1 MVSFKF
7 GGGRPPRLRSPSG
20 SGPEAP
26 PALSTGNRPQA
37 PPAASSGDGRQ
48 APPPPSSGGR
58 RGPPSRRPSLRME
71 TRRVTSF
78 DGTDITYRVTP
89 PPFEGAKTVVLVNGL
104 GGPYLA
110 WRAQVE
116 YLSDQ
121 YRFITWDYR
130 GMYASKR
137 PSPDVPGAYAVA
149 NHVRDLEAIL
159 AVEGIRH
166 GALMGWSVGVQVALE
181 AFRRLP
187 GFAANLVLL
196 NGTYR
201 RPLETMGPL
210 PGLGR
215 LFPPFVA
222 FAARAHTLAAR
233 VTRSTFGPPDAV
245 LWLKRMGL
253 LGKTLD
259 SEAFAELVQPFGQL
273 DMDAL
278 CRNLRA
284 LDAHDAEHVLE
295 QIDVPTLLI
304 TGDRDAFTPRA
315 LAQSMARRIPMAE
328 ILVVRGGT
336 HTTAVEFPEL
346 VSLRI
351 ERFFADH
358 GF

>member
-1 MVSFKF
+1 
-7 GGGRPPRLRSPSG
+7 
-20 SGPEAP
+20 
-26 PALSTGNRPQA
+26 
-37 PPAASSGDGRQ
+37 
-48 APPPPSSGGR
+48 
-58 RGPPSRRPSLRME
+58 ME
-71 TRRVTSF
+71 TRRAASF
-78 DGTDITYRVTP
+78 DGTDIAYRVTP
-89 PPFEGAKTVVLVNGL
+89 PPFAGAKTVVLVNGL
-104 GGPYLA
+104 GGSYLA
-110 WRAQVE
+110 WRAQIE

-130 GMYASKR
+130 GTYASKR
-137 PSPDVPGAYAVA
+137 PSPDVPGAYEVA
-149 NHVRDLEAIL
+149 HHVRDLEAVL
-159 AVEGIRH
+159 AAEGIRH
-166 GALMGWSVGVQVALE
+166 GSLMGWSMGVQVALE

-215 LFPPFVA
+215 LFPPLVDL
-222 FAARAHTLAAR
+222 AARAHTAA
-233 VTRSTFGPPDAV
+233 TRATRLPVGQPDAV
-245 LWLKRMGL
+245 SWLQRMGL

-259 SEAFAELVQPFGQL
+259 RKALAELLEPGPFDMEAFL
-273 DMDAL
+273 
-278 CRNLRA
+278 RNLRA
-284 LDAHDAEHVLE
+284 LGTHDAEDVLE

-304 TGDRDAFTPRA
+304 AGDRDAFTPRA
-315 LAQSMARRIPMAE
+315 LTQSMARRIAMSE

>member
-1 MVSFKF
+1 
-7 GGGRPPRLRSPSG
+7 
-20 SGPEAP
+20 
-26 PALSTGNRPQA
+26 
-37 PPAASSGDGRQ
+37 
-48 APPPPSSGGR
+48 
-58 RGPPSRRPSLRME
+58 ME

-78 DGTDITYRVTP
+78 DGTDIAYRVTP
-89 PPFEGAKTVVLVNGL
+89 PPFDGAKTVVLVNGL
-104 GGPYLA
+104 GGSYLA
-110 WRAQVE
+110 WRAQIE

-137 PSPDVPGAYAVA
+137 PSPDAPDAYAVA

-159 AVEGIRH
+159 AVEGVRN
-166 GALMGWSVGVQVALE
+166 ASLMGWSMGVQIALE

-201 RPLETMGPL
+201 RPLETMGSL

-215 LFPPFVA
+215 FFPPLVDL
-222 FAARAHTLAAR
+222 AARAHTAATR
-233 VTRSTFGPPDAV
+233 VTRRPVGKPDAV
-245 LWLKRMGL
+245 LWLQRMGL

-259 SEAFAELVQPFGQL
+259 REVSADLLEPGPFDMEAFL
-273 DMDAL
+273 
-278 CRNLRA
+278 RNLRA
-284 LDAHDAEHVLE
+284 LGTHDAEDVLE

-304 TGDRDAFTPRA
+304 AGDRDAFTPRA
-315 LAQSMARRIPMAE
+315 LTQSMARRIAMSE
-328 ILVVRGGT
+328 VLVVRGGT

>member
-7 GGGRPPRLRSPSG
+7 GGGR
-20 SGPEAP
+20 
-26 PALSTGNRPQA
+26 
-37 PPAASSGDGRQ
+37 Q
-48 APPPPSSGGR
+48 APPPSSPGGGR
-58 RGPPSRRPSLRME
+58 QPSPPRRPQLRME

-78 DGTDITYRVTP
+78 DGTDIAYRVTP

-110 WRAQVE
+110 WRAQIE

-130 GMYASKR
+130 GMYESKR
-137 PSPDVPGAYAVA
+137 PSPDAAGAYAVA
-149 NHVRDLEAIL
+149 SHVGDLEAIL
-159 AVEGIRH
+159 AAEGVRH
-166 GALMGWSVGVQVALE
+166 GSLMAWSMGVQVALE

-187 GFAANLVLL
+187 GFAMNLVLL

-201 RPLETMGPL
+201 PPLETMGPL

-215 LFPPFVA
+215 LFSPLVA
-222 FAARAHTLAAR
+222 LAARAHAAATR
-233 VTRSTFGPPDAV
+233 VTRRTIGQPDAV
-245 LWLKRMGL
+245 TWLRRLGL

-259 SEAFAELVQPFGQL
+259 GEAFAELVQPFGQV
-273 DMDAL
+273 DMETFL
-278 CRNLRA
+278 RNLRA
-284 LDAHDAEHVLE
+284 LGTHDVEEVLE

-315 LAQSMARRIPMAE
+315 LTQSMARRIPLAE

-336 HTTAVEFPEL
+336 HTTALEFPEL

-358 GF
+358 DF

>member
-1 MVSFKF
+1 M
-7 GGGRPPRLRSPSG
+7 
-20 SGPEAP
+20 
-26 PALSTGNRPQA
+26 
-37 PPAASSGDGRQ
+37 
-48 APPPPSSGGR
+48 
-58 RGPPSRRPSLRME
+58 
-71 TRRVTSF
+71 TSF
-78 DGTDITYRVTP
+78 DGTEIAYRVTP

-110 WRAQVE
+110 WRAQIE

-130 GMYASKR
+130 GMYESKR
-137 PSPDVPGAYAVA
+137 PSPDAAGAYAVA
-149 NHVRDLEAIL
+149 SHVGDLEAIL
-159 AVEGIRH
+159 AAEGVQH
-166 GALMGWSVGVQVALE
+166 GSLMAWSMGVQVALE

-201 RPLETMGPL
+201 PPLETMGPL

-215 LFPPFVA
+215 LFSPLVA
-222 FAARAHTLAAR
+222 LAARAHTAATR
-233 VTRSTFGPPDAV
+233 VTRRAIGQPDAV
-245 LWLKRMGL
+245 TWLRRLGL

-259 SEAFAELVQPFGQL
+259 GEAFAELAQPFGQL
-273 DMDAL
+273 DMETFL
-278 CRNLRA
+278 RNLRA
-284 LDAHDAEHVLE
+284 LGTHDVEDVLE

-315 LAQSMARRIPMAE
+315 LTQSMARRIPLAE

-336 HTTAVEFPEL
+336 HTTALEFPEL

-358 GF
+358 DF

>member
-1 MVSFKF
+1 
-7 GGGRPPRLRSPSG
+7 
-20 SGPEAP
+20 
-26 PALSTGNRPQA
+26 
-37 PPAASSGDGRQ
+37 
-48 APPPPSSGGR
+48 
-58 RGPPSRRPSLRME
+58 ME
-71 TRRVTSF
+71 TRRAASF
-78 DGTDITYRVTP
+78 DGTDIAYRVTP
-89 PPFEGAKTVVLVNGL
+89 PPFAGAKTVVLVNGL
-104 GGPYLA
+104 GGSYLA
-110 WRAQVE
+110 WRAQIE

-130 GMYASKR
+130 GTYASKR
-137 PSPDVPGAYAVA
+137 PSPDVPGAYEVA
-149 NHVRDLEAIL
+149 NHVRDLEAVL
-159 AVEGIRH
+159 AAEGIRH
-166 GALMGWSVGVQVALE
+166 GSLMGWSMGVQVALE

-201 RPLETMGPL
+201 RPLETVGPL

-215 LFPPFVA
+215 LFPPLVDL
-222 FAARAHTLAAR
+222 AARAHTAA
-233 VTRSTFGPPDAV
+233 TRATRLPVGQPDAV
-245 LWLKRMGL
+245 SWLQRMGL

-259 SEAFAELVQPFGQL
+259 RKALDELLEPGPFDMEAFL
-273 DMDAL
+273 
-278 CRNLRA
+278 RNLRA
-284 LDAHDAEHVLE
+284 LGTHDAEDVLE

-304 TGDRDAFTPRA
+304 AGDRDAFTPRA
-315 LAQSMARRIPMAE
+315 LTQSMARRIAMSE

>member
-1 MVSFKF
+1 
-7 GGGRPPRLRSPSG
+7 
-20 SGPEAP
+20 
-26 PALSTGNRPQA
+26 
-37 PPAASSGDGRQ
+37 
-48 APPPPSSGGR
+48 
-58 RGPPSRRPSLRME
+58 ME
-71 TRRVTSF
+71 TRRVASF
-78 DGTDITYRVTP
+78 DGTDIAYRVTP
-89 PPFEGAKTVVLVNGL
+89 PPFAGAKTVVLVNGL
-104 GGPYLA
+104 GGSYLA
-110 WRAQVE
+110 WRAQIE

-130 GMYASKR
+130 GTYASKR
-137 PSPDVPGAYAVA
+137 PSPDVPGAYEVA
-149 NHVRDLEAIL
+149 NHVRDLEAVL
-159 AVEGIRH
+159 AAEGIRH
-166 GALMGWSVGVQVALE
+166 GSLMGWSMGVQVALE

-215 LFPPFVA
+215 LFPPLVDL
-222 FAARAHTLAAR
+222 AARAHTAA
-233 VTRSTFGPPDAV
+233 TRATRLPVGQPDAV
-245 LWLKRMGL
+245 SWLQRMGL
-253 LGKTLD
+253 LGKALD
-259 SEAFAELVQPFGQL
+259 RKALAELLEPGPFDMEAFL
-273 DMDAL
+273 
-278 CRNLRA
+278 RNLRA
-284 LDAHDAEHVLE
+284 LGTHDAEDVLE

-304 TGDRDAFTPRA
+304 AGDRDAFTPRA
-315 LAQSMARRIPMAE
+315 LTQSMARRIAMSE

>member
-1 MVSFKF
+1 
-7 GGGRPPRLRSPSG
+7 
-20 SGPEAP
+20 
-26 PALSTGNRPQA
+26 
-37 PPAASSGDGRQ
+37 
-48 APPPPSSGGR
+48 
-58 RGPPSRRPSLRME
+58 ME
-71 TRRVTSF
+71 TRRVASF
-78 DGTDITYRVTP
+78 DGTDIAYRVTP
-89 PPFEGAKTVVLVNGL
+89 PPFAAAKTVVLVNGL
-104 GGPYLA
+104 GGSYLA
-110 WRAQVE
+110 WRAQIE

-130 GMYASKR
+130 GTYASKR
-137 PSPDVPGAYAVA
+137 PSPDVPGAYEVA

-159 AVEGIRH
+159 AAEGIRH
-166 GALMGWSVGVQVALE
+166 GSLMGWSMGVQVALE

-215 LFPPFVA
+215 LFPPLVDL
-222 FAARAHTLAAR
+222 AARAHTAA
-233 VTRSTFGPPDAV
+233 TRATRLPVGQPDAV
-245 LWLKRMGL
+245 SWLQRMGL

-259 SEAFAELVQPFGQL
+259 RKALAELLEPGPFDIEAFL
-273 DMDAL
+273 
-278 CRNLRA
+278 RNLRA
-284 LDAHDAEHVLE
+284 LGTHDAEDVLE

-304 TGDRDAFTPRA
+304 AGDRDAFTPRA
-315 LAQSMARRIPMAE
+315 LTQSMARRIATSE

>member
-1 MVSFKF
+1 
-7 GGGRPPRLRSPSG
+7 
-20 SGPEAP
+20 
-26 PALSTGNRPQA
+26 
-37 PPAASSGDGRQ
+37 
-48 APPPPSSGGR
+48 
-58 RGPPSRRPSLRME
+58 ME

-78 DGTDITYRVTP
+78 DGTDIAYRVTP

-137 PSPDVPGAYAVA
+137 PSPDVPEAYAVA

-166 GALMGWSVGVQVALE
+166 GSLMGWSVGVQVALE
-181 AFRRLP
+181 AFHRLP

-215 LFPPFVA
+215 LFRPFVA

-233 VTRSTFGPPDAV
+233 VTGSTLGPPDAV

-259 SEAFAELVQPFGQL
+259 SEAFAELVQPFGRL

-278 CRNLRA
+278 FSNLRA

-328 ILVVRGGT
+328 ILVVRGGS
-336 HTTAVEFPEL
+336 HTTAAEFPEL

>member
-1 MVSFKF
+1 
-7 GGGRPPRLRSPSG
+7 
-20 SGPEAP
+20 
-26 PALSTGNRPQA
+26 
-37 PPAASSGDGRQ
+37 
-48 APPPPSSGGR
+48 
-58 RGPPSRRPSLRME
+58 ME
-71 TRRVTSF
+71 TRRVASF
-78 DGTDITYRVTP
+78 DGTDIAYRVTP
-89 PPFEGAKTVVLVNGL
+89 PPFTGAKTVVLVNGL
-104 GGPYLA
+104 GGSYLA
-110 WRAQVE
+110 WRAQIE

-130 GMYASKR
+130 GTYASKR
-137 PSPDVPGAYAVA
+137 PSPDVPGAYDVA

-159 AVEGIRH
+159 AAEGIRH
-166 GALMGWSVGVQVALE
+166 GSLMGWSMGVQVALE

-215 LFPPFVA
+215 LFPPLVDL
-222 FAARAHTLAAR
+222 AARAHTAA
-233 VTRSTFGPPDAV
+233 TRATRLPVGQPDAV
-245 LWLKRMGL
+245 SWLQRMGL
-253 LGKTLD
+253 LGKALD
-259 SEAFAELVQPFGQL
+259 RKALAELLEPGPFDMEAFL
-273 DMDAL
+273 
-278 CRNLRA
+278 RNLRA
-284 LDAHDAEHVLE
+284 LGTHDAEDVLE

-304 TGDRDAFTPRA
+304 AGDRDAFTPRA
-315 LAQSMARRIPMAE
+315 LTQSMARRIAMSE